1 MIGIDIVKISRIEK
15 AINRWGDSFLNKI
28 FTENEKQYCK
38 NKINKSQCYAAR
50 YAVKESFYKAKNHN
64 YGWKAI
70 EVQTGG
76 KPVIR
81 ILCKDLKKEMEGI
94 KTHVSLSHTND
105 TAVAAVLLVD
115 SSNQS

>member
-1 MIGIDIVKISRIEK
+1 MIGIDIVKTSRIEK
-15 AINRWGDSFLNKI
+15 AINRWGDNFIDKI

-38 NKINKSQCYAAR
+38 NKIGKSQCYAAR
-50 YAVKESFYKAKNHN
+50 FAVKESFYKAKNHS

-70 EVQTGG
+70 EVRTEK

-81 ILCKDLKKEMEGI
+81 ILNKKLEAEMKGI

-105 TAVAAVLLVD
+105 TAIAAVLLEKE
-115 SSNQS
+115 